1 MKYKNRIFHGL
12 FVSVRCLPQT
22 WIMKAAQK

>member
-1 MKYKNRIFHGL
+1 MIPGK

-22 WIMKAAQK
+22 WRLVSSAGMEKKYG